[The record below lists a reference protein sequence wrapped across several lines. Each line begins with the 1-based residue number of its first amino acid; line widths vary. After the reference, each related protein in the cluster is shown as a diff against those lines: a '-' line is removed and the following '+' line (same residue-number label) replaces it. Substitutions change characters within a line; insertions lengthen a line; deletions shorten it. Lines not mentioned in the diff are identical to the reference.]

1 MSPREPRTGLFAGI
15 AFVVICLCASPAM
28 SAAGVVGIVVGALVA
43 LSAREAGLHRIA
55 IFGSAIV
62 LASVVQIV
70 MLQLRVGSTSP
81 YQALWA
87 FVALVSTVL
96 LISYVTDRTRD
107 A

>member
-15 AFVVICLCASPAM
+15 AFAVLCLWASPAM
-28 SAAGVVGIVVGALVA
+28 SAAGFVGIIVGALVA
-43 LSAREAGLHRIA
+43 LSAREARLHRISILA
-55 IFGSAIV
+55 AAIV

-70 MLQLRVGSTSP
+70 LLQLRVGSTLP

-87 FVALVSTVL
+87 FVALVSAVL
-96 LISYVTDRTRD
+96 LVSYVTDRRRD